1 MSVNEHNPPW
11 PGMGVA
17 IEAGDRNCE
26 YTVNGVTAHPGY
38 LEREPVPGHC
48 AGQQLGYPAHAPHP
62 AVTLPQQGAPSIVVW
77 TENNWSSGL
86 MTLSGGHIDSPVS

>member
-1 MSVNEHNPPW
+1 MNTTHLGLGWVQLLQL
-11 PGMGVA
+11 GT
-17 IEAGDRNCE
+17 GDRNCE

-62 AVTLPQQGAPSIVVW
+62 AVTLPQQGAPSSVVW